1 MQPYSPK
8 HGSPSPQ
15 LEGPHRNVG
24 AHHYLSTNILRA
36 HTALGTQSIAPF
48 VKERGPKKMSK
59 RQEKK

>member
-24 AHHYLSTNILRA
+24 AHHYLTTTILWA
-36 HTALGTQSIAPF
+36 HPALGTESSASY
-48 VKERGPKKMSK
+48 VKERGKRSN